1 MRLSEEQIK
10 VLKDKLNSISSSAK
24 LYLFGSRV
32 DDTKKGGDI
41 DLLVVSKEVT
51 KKDLRL
57 LRIDFF
63 DHFEEQKL
71 DIVLDDGEFKNP
83 FTKHIIKGAILLWWV
98 KKYYMIKNFWK
109 NNFFGLKYQMSECI
123 KRQI

>member
-1 MRLSEEQIK
+1 M
-10 VLKDKLNSISSSAK
+10 DKKK
-24 LYLFGSRV
+24 L
-32 DDTKKGGDI
+32 
-41 DLLVVSKEVT
+41 KEVT